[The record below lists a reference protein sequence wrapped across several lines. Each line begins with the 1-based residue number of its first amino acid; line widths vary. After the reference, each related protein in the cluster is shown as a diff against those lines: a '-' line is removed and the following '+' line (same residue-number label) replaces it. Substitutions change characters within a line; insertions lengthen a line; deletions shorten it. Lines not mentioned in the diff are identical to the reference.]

1 MPGAKAGHP
10 ETAMAD
16 AAKHRKGRR
25 TATDIAASERCFKMR
40 VSRHAIVLS
49 RSQRLDRGDGRWQ
62 LLRLRTR
69 ALWFWKEPCSSVPG
83 RAQARP
89 IRRAQ
94 RCIQTDDRTSV
105 LWGKRESGGE
115 DRGGSEVI
123 KKKKK
128 VKK

>member
-49 RSQRLDRGDGRWQ
+49 RSQPLNQGDGRWK

-69 ALWFWKEPCSSVPG
+69 ALWFWKEPCSSVQG

-94 RCIQTDDRTSV
+94 RCIRTAALQAHSRTIFSTATQRA
-105 LWGKRESGGE
+105 GQIGREQ
-115 DRGGSEVI
+115 V
-123 KKKKK
+123 
-128 VKK
+128 